1 MLRRVLVL
9 LTAVVMAAMLS
20 VGPAFADGGDGNNC
34 HWDDWHWARKRDDDD
49 DDKHGGGGFGGFLY
63 RVTTGPFR

>member
-9 LTAVVMAAMLS
+9 LTAAVMAVMLS
-20 VGPAFADGGDGNNC
+20 MGPAFADSGDGNNC
-34 HWDDWHWARKRDDDD
+34 HWDDWHWVWKCDDDD
-49 DDKHGGGGFGGFLY
+49 NNKHGGGFGGFLY